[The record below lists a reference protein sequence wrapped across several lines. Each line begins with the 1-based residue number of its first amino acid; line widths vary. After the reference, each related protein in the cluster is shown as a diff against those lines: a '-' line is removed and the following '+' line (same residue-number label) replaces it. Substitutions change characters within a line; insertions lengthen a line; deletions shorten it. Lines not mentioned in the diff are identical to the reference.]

1 MRRAAS
7 FDLFSDFCVPH
18 SQVEVAV
25 VLHEVHDVDE
35 INFSFKAKFTVYFT
49 WTDIGM
55 WKGLTDF
62 AG

>member
-1 MRRAAS
+1 VRRAAS

-35 INFSFKAKFTVYFT
+35 INFSFKAGAYTRSPFSST
-49 WTDIGM
+49 
-55 WKGLTDF
+55 
-62 AG
+62 